1 MILSKTSYYADFWLY
16 PPVLLGLAATGLAGA
31 DWRAVGVWA
40 ALVVAGFVFWTF
52 LEYLLHRV
60 ALHYMPY
67 FSPMHGVH
75 HAAPLS
81 YVGTPTWISFCVW
94 GSFVF
99 APAWWV
105 GGLPIATSLTFGVM
119 LGYFWYGLVHHVIHH
134 HRNSPTGTYFN
145 GLRTW
150 HLRHH
155 YWPNQGN
162 FGVTTSLW
170 DRVFGTEI
178 RRTKPN
184 PG

>member
-31 DWRAVGVWA
+31 DWRAAGVWLGLA
-40 ALVVAGFVFWTF
+40 IAGFVFWTF

-75 HAAPLS
+75 HAAPLA

-105 GGLPIATSLTFGVM
+105 GGLPLATSLTFGVM
-119 LGYFWYGLVHHVIHH
+119 LGYFWYGLVHHLIHH
-134 HRNSPTGTYFN
+134 HRNSPTGNYFN
-145 GLRTW
+145 RLRTW
-150 HLRHH
+150 HMRHH

-170 DRVFGTEI
+170 DRIFGTQI